1 MLKQHKDNVP
11 HLHETMQDEDFRRG
25 IGFQNSCF
33 ASIGPN
39 LYDEMAE
46 TLPTIYDRDDDL
58 EVLLDNSVYP
68 AATINM
74 GPQAITSLHF
84 DTKNKANFYIA
95 VTALGDF
102 DSEKG
107 GHLVIKTLKLV
118 IQFPPHS
125 TILFMSSVLEH
136 ANIPIAPHETRMSLT
151 QYAAGGLF
159 RWVDNG
165 FQTEASL
172 TGGNPQAKK
181 SLKDSRKDNWTKA
194 VGKLSTV
201 ESLEKDQRRLIAT
214 LEARWEEEEQRRG
227 QAAGASS

>member
-25 IGFQNSCF
+25 IGFQNSEAAFPLQNPVLITMLGCF

-172 TGGNPQAKK
+172 TGG
-181 SLKDSRKDNWTKA
+181 
-194 VGKLSTV
+194 
-201 ESLEKDQRRLIAT
+201 ESSG
-214 LEARWEEEEQRRG
+214 EEVIEG
-227 QAAGASS
+227 